1 MEKKEIPSSDAETDR
16 MEGMDD
22 RESDLAMMSEND
34 RGKKRDHADS
44 ESSEELESADSAN
57 KKSKLI
63 KETDIVDHIDAEEE
77 EEEVDEEPEEEME
90 DDPAANEAIVDTE
103 VNEETEEDKRRKE
116 EEAKNE
122 AIRLK
127 AMNGLK
133 EIEINFAKL
142 KDKLY
147 ETQLTKL
154 EFELK
159 LCEDNKHPE
168 LLEYMKLIDEDF
180 QKKSTRL
187 INLQKYRFKCLDNQ
201 TRATRVAIHQQFMKL
216 CQDIK
221 TKEIVDITTNWYD
234 VNKERRTMDMQN
246 LELPEY
252 YQFNKSINSYNI
264 NEYMPNLVSQ
274 RNATYKELGRLQGL
288 IHYRQIFPSTL
299 NNLTSCT
306 KEEIESDLKAMGI
319 VSNNNSSSN
328 KK

>member
-16 MEGMDD
+16 MEEMDD
-22 RESDLAMMSEND
+22 RESDLALMSEND
-34 RGKKRDHADS
+34 KGKKRDLADT
-44 ESSEELESADSAN
+44 ESSEDPSDSAN
-57 KKSKLI
+57 KRPKVSNGTENL
-63 KETDIVDHIDAEEE
+63 DAEEE
-77 EEEVDEEPEEEME
+77 VDEEPEEEPEEEME
-90 DDPAANEAIVDTE
+90 DDPAASENNTNGE
-103 VNEETEEDKRRKE
+103 VKEETEEQKRRKE
-116 EEAKNE
+116 EEAENE
-122 AIRLK
+122 ANRVK

-133 EIEINFAKL
+133 EIEICFAKL

-187 INLQKYRFKCLDNQ
+187 INLQKYRLKCLDNQ
-201 TRATRVAIHQQFMKL
+201 TRASRVAIHQQFMKL
-216 CQDIK
+216 CQDFK
-221 TKEIVDITTNWYD
+221 NKEIVDITTNWYD
-234 VNKERRTMDMQN
+234 INKERRTMDMQN

-252 YQFNKSINSYNI
+252 YQYNKAINSYNI
-264 NEYMPNLVSQ
+264 NDYLPNLVSQ
-274 RNATYKELGRLQGL
+274 RNATYKELSRLQGL
-288 IHYRQIFPSTL
+288 VQYKQIIPSTL

-306 KEEIESDLKAMGI
+306 QEEIDSDLKAMGI
-319 VSNNNSSSN
+319 TSSKSNSNSNS